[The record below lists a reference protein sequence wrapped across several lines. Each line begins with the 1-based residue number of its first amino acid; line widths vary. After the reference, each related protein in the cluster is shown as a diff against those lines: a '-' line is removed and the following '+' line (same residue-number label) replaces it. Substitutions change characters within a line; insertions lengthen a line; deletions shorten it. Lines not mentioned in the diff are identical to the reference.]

1 MKKAKEFDNILDE
14 CLERVLLKGET
25 IEQCLAGHPEYA
37 AELEPLLRTALD
49 TKEATAIK
57 PRPEF
62 RERASYQFQAALREM
77 EPQKARGF
85 FSWQP
90 QWVTAVIVVVILL
103 MAGSGTVVAA
113 GDSLPGEPLYQVKL
127 ATESVRLALTPSALG
142 KAELYVELADK
153 RVAEMI
159 ELADEGK
166 VEEVEQA
173 AELLST
179 HLVAMA
185 DLDVYGDEEELVEG
199 APAFEAATPQAAVEG
214 APAPTSPQVMVDEAP
229 EPTPPQI
236 TVEEAIVPPQEAVEE
251 APMPVPE
258 SEPTPRAQVREVPK
272 ATPVPAPALEPAP
285 AERAPAAVERVPL
298 PVDKAPVMA
307 VPEALKLPEDAR
319 PSEDEEGIELDEQ
332 AELRRILSRSAVE
345 NSVALQELLERAPE
359 SLKPALRR
367 AIEQAN
373 AAYEQ
378 ALKRLD

>member
-25 IEQCLAGHPEYA
+25 IEQCLAGQPEYA

-57 PRPEF
+57 PRSEF

-113 GDSLPGEPLYQVKL
+113 VDSLPGEPLYQVKL

-307 VPEALKLPEDAR
+307 VPEALELPEDVR

-332 AELRRILSRSAVE
+332 A
-345 NSVALQELLERAPE
+345 
-359 SLKPALRR
+359 
-367 AIEQAN
+367 
-373 AAYEQ
+373 
-378 ALKRLD
+378 